1 MKDFHTK
8 KSRGFGFVSYYNVVD
23 AKNAKLQTNH
33 SIILSKPIRI
43 TWKKHL
49 KEMSAEN
56 NIFIKNVHKDVT
68 EKEFE
73 ELFVQFG

>member
-23 AKNAKLQTNH
+23 AKNARQQTNH
-33 SIILSKPIRI
+33 SVILSRPIRI
-43 TWKKHL
+43 TWKKHI
-49 KEMSAEN
+49 KEMAVEN
-56 NIFIKNVHKDVT
+56 NIFVKNIPKNTT

-73 ELFVQFG
+73 EIFL